1 MLLLQPLEAPFRSR
15 GSRTIWATASRW
27 PGGTAAPSPAASRG
41 LDEPLLIS
49 FDLRLQNRG
58 SPAPKLVVG
67 KPQRVPPKALL
78 KNRVEGEFAS
88 TDEDSVIPFE
98 WVEAATERWQ
108 VWKDSGEKPGL
119 TVVGVDVAR
128 SGADKT
134 VLALRAG
141 DVVTELRTFHHEDTM
156 VTSGRQ
162 GGGAPGEP
170 RS

>member
-1 MLLLQPLEAPFRSR
+1 MRSTR
-15 GSRTIWATASRW
+15 
-27 PGGTAAPSPAASRG
+27 
-41 LDEPLLIS
+41 
-49 FDLRLQNRG
+49 
-58 SPAPKLVVG
+58 
-67 KPQRVPPKALL
+67 
-78 KNRVEGEFAS
+78 NRVEGEFAS

-156 VTSGRQ
+156 VTSGRVAGVLQ
-162 GGGAPGEP
+162 ANPGAKAVVDVLNMGAGVVDDCESRASPARSPSMPAPG
-170 RS
+170 RRGRTAAGSSAS